1 MALPVPKVLA
11 SLVRSTCDALGK
23 REWPALWTERLALC
37 NDLGMVPRFVGFQ
50 VVLYVIN
57 GTQ

>member
-37 NDLGMVPRFVGFQ
+37 NDLGMVP
-50 VVLYVIN
+50 
-57 GTQ
+57 